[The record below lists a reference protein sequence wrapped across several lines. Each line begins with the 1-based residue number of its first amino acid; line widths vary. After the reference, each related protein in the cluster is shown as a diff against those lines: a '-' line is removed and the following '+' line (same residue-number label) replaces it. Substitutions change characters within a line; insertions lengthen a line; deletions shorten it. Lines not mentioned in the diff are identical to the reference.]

1 MLYNSLVLSTH
12 NALMTLRMQ
21 LSTTLL
27 GMVPEGK
34 WAARV
39 EGEAVSH
46 MRSLSLAR
54 QWGQFSEGMG
64 CRLGGYGCGLRVV
77 VGVERLR
84 LDEGR
89 GG

>member
-1 MLYNSLVLSTH
+1 
-12 NALMTLRMQ
+12 MTLRMQ
-21 LSTTLL
+21 LSTTSR

-54 QWGQFSEGMG
+54 QWGQFGEGME
-64 CRLGGYGCGLRVV
+64 CRLGGYGRGLCVV

-84 LDEGR
+84 LDEDR

>member
-1 MLYNSLVLSTH
+1 
-12 NALMTLRMQ
+12 MTSRMQ
-21 LSTTLL
+21 LSTTSL

-34 WAARV
+34 WAVRV
-39 EGEAVSH
+39 EGEAGIH
-46 MRSLSLAR
+46 MHSLSLAR
-54 QWGQFSEGMG
+54 QWGWFGEGMG
-64 CRLGGYGCGLRVV
+64 RRLGGYGHGLCVV